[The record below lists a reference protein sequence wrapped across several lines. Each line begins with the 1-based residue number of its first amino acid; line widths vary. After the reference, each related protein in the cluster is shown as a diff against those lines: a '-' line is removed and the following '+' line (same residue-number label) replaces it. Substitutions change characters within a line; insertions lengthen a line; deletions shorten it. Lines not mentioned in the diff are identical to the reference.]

1 MAYATISKPGLHF
14 NTITWTGNDAS
25 PRAMT
30 GVGFQP
36 DLCWGK
42 TRGSVKS
49 HQIIDAVRGANKTLS
64 SDGTGAE
71 GTNYGNGYLSSFD
84 SDGFTSIAG
93 TSATSNW
100 NGNGLTYVG
109 WNWKAS
115 GSTASNTD
123 GSTTSTVSAN
133 TTAGFSIFKFT
144 GTNGNT
150 TVGHGL
156 GGVPEMFIIKNT
168 AQAGHWMVYH
178 KDLQSPAGKQMYLNL
193 TNAQASDTGWL
204 QNTAPSSSV
213 ITLGANADSNGSGNV
228 MIGYAFRSIKGY
240 SKVGKYQGNGSA
252 TDGTFVYCGFKP
264 AFVLLKV
271 GYASAGA
278 DFSASWNIFDNR
290 RDGYNSITK
299 RLVPNNNAA
308 DASSSTQAIDFLSN
322 GFKLYS
328 NNTDQNSSSGVYMYY
343 AVAEEPL
350 VANVGQSIPATA
362 E

>member
-1 MAYATISKPGLHF
+1 MAYASITKPGLHF
-14 NTITWTGNDAS
+14 NTITYTGNG
-25 PRAMT
+25 T
-30 GVGFQP
+30 GSTARTVGFDP
-36 DLCWGK
+36 DWIW
-42 TRGSVKS
+42 VKLRS
-49 HQIIDAVRGANKTLS
+49 STDNHYLMNKVIGVDYNLETNNSDAQARDYLISNTTSTGWTS
-64 SDGTGAE
+64 SNSGE
-71 GTNYGNGYLSSFD
+71 INTN
-84 SDGFTSIAG
+84 
-93 TSATSNW
+93 
-100 NGNGLTYVG
+100 NGNYVA
-109 WNWKAS
+109 WNWKGNGAGS
-115 GSTASNTD
+115 SNSDGSTA
-123 GSTTSTVSAN
+123 STVSAN

-156 GGVPEMFIIKNT
+156 GAAPEMFIIKNT

-178 KDLQSPAGKQMYLNL
+178 KDLQSAAGKQMYLNL

-213 ITLGANADSNGSGNV
+213 ITLGANADSNGSGNT

-290 RDGYNSITK
+290 RDGHNLTSK
-299 RLVPNNNAA
+299 RLVPNLNNAEA
-308 DASSSTQAIDFLSN
+308 DTSTQAMDLLSN

-328 NNTDQNSSSGVYMYY
+328 NNSDQNSSSGVYMYY

-362 E
+362 R